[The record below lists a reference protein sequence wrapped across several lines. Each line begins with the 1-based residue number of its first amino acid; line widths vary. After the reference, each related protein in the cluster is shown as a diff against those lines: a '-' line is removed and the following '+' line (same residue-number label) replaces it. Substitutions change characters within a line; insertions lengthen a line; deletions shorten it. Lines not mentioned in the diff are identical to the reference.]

1 MRPAEPSPSDTG
13 TVPANGRRP
22 APRPQPNRALI
33 DRPGIRFLFLAP
45 AGVSLLL
52 GLYAA
57 TALLGFDV
65 PPLADRLAAS
75 HGALMVFGFVGTLI
89 VLERAVAIK
98 KWWAFTAPALLGL
111 GSLLVLA
118 PLPIWIGRTAIAAG
132 AIGLLLIYR
141 SIWRRQAMTATAIQ
155 FLGGVNLVVAAI
167 LWLANVPVAHLIP
180 AFGAFVV
187 LTIAGERLELARLSL
202 CGTHPGRGLLWASL
216 SLTGGVSLALCVPA
230 IGYPFFGLAL
240 LWVVSWL
247 FLHDVAR
254 RTIRSAG
261 LPRYMAICL
270 LSGYAWLVV
279 AGGIWLVVGAAT
291 SGPAYDAVIHA
302 VLLGFTLSMIMAH
315 APVILPAVLRRPLPY
330 RSIMYLPVALL
341 HASLVLRVLFG
352 DAHGLTDLLQLGGSL
367 NIAALVLFIVIA
379 AMSAVRGPVPNVRPA
394 SPARKERP

>member
-1 MRPAEPSPSDTG
+1 M
-13 TVPANGRRP
+13 
-22 APRPQPNRALI
+22 
-33 DRPGIRFLFLAP
+33 FLAP
-45 AGVSLLL
+45 AGASLLL

-57 TALLGFDV
+57 TALLGLDV

-118 PLPIWIGRTAIAAG
+118 PLPTWIGRTTIVVG

-141 SIWRRQAMTATAIQ
+141 TIWRRQAMTATAIQ
-155 FLGGVNLVVAAI
+155 FLGGINLVVAAV

-180 AFGAFVV
+180 AFSAFLV
-187 LTIAGERLELARLSL
+187 LTIVGERLELARLSL
-202 CGTHPGRGLLWASL
+202 RGTHPGRGLLWASL
-216 SLTGGVSLALCVPA
+216 SLSGCVSLALCLPA
-230 IGYPFFGLAL
+230 VGYPFFGLAL

-254 RTIRSAG
+254 RTLRATG
-261 LPRYMAICL
+261 LPRYMAACL
-270 LSGYAWLVV
+270 LSGYAWLIV
-279 AGGIWLVVGAAT
+279 AGVIWIIGGAT
-291 SGPAYDAVIHA
+291 TNGPIYDAAVHA

-330 RSIMYLPVALL
+330 RPIMYLPVVLL
-341 HASLVLRVLFG
+341 HASLLLRVLFG
-352 DAHGLTDLLQLGGSL
+352 DGRGQLTLLQLGGSL
-367 NIAALVLFIVIA
+367 SIAALLLFIIIA
-379 AMSAVRGPVPNVRPA
+379 VASAARAPMPNA
-394 SPARKERP
+394 SPARKNRQ

>member
-1 MRPAEPSPSDTG
+1 M
-13 TVPANGRRP
+13 
-22 APRPQPNRALI
+22 
-33 DRPGIRFLFLAP
+33 DRPGIRLLFLAP
-45 AGVSLLL
+45 GGASLLL

-118 PLPIWIGRTAIAAG
+118 PLPTWIGRTAIVLG
-132 AIGLLLIYR
+132 AVGLLLIYR
-141 SIWRRQAMTATAIQ
+141 TIWHRQAMTATAIQ
-155 FLGGVNLVVAAI
+155 FLGGVTLVVAAL
-167 LWLANVPVAHLIP
+167 LWLADVPVAHLIP
-180 AFGAFVV
+180 AFSAFLV

-202 CGTHPGRGLLWASL
+202 RGSHPGRSLLWASL
-216 SLTGGVSLALCVPA
+216 SLTGCVALALCVPA
-230 IGYPFFGLAL
+230 FGYPLFGFSV

-247 FLHDVAR
+247 VRHDVAR
-254 RTIRSAG
+254 RTLRGAG
-261 LPRYMAICL
+261 LPRYMAACL

-279 AGGIWLVVGAAT
+279 AGAIWLLGGAAT

-330 RSIMYLPVALL
+330 RPIMYLPVALL
-341 HASLVLRVLFG
+341 HASQVLRVLFG
-352 DAHGLTDLLQLGGSL
+352 DAYGVPAMLQLGGSL
-367 NIAALVLFIVIA
+367 NITALLLFIVIA
-379 AMSAVRGPVPNVRPA
+379 VASLVRGPAKKAHVA
-394 SPARKERP
+394 GAARRARV